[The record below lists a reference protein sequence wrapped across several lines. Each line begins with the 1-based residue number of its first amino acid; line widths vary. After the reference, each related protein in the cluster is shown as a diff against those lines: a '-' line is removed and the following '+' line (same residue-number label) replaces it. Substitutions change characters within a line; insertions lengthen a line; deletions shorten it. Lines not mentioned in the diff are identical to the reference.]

1 MDDLFDQLQGAKV
14 FSKIDWESRYYQLM
28 IKPEDIPRTPF
39 WTTYGHYEFT
49 MMPFGLT
56 NVPVAFMDPMNR
68 VFRHNLDNFMD
79 DILIYSKD
87 KDELIAHL
95 KAMLQ
100 TLRENQLYGKF

>member
-14 FSKIDWESRYYQLM
+14 FSKIDLESRYHQLR
-28 IKPEDIPRTPF
+28 IKTVDISRTPF
-39 WTTYGHYEFT
+39 RTSCGHYEFT

-56 NVPVAFMDPMNR
+56 NVPAAFTDLMNR
-68 VFRHNLDNFMD
+68 VFRHNLDFMD

-95 KAMLQ
+95 KMMLQ
-100 TLRENQLYGKF
+100 TLRENQLYGKC